1 MENQFVE
8 PVIGDVLP
16 GVGDQ
21 TGFPPDSSQGFI
33 QKVATA
39 STTPSCRMVR
49 SLPSRT
55 TERS

>member
-21 TGFPPDSSQGFI
+21 TGFPTNPSQGVI
-33 QKVATA
+33 EKVGDGP
-39 STTPSCRMVR
+39 TTPSCRMVR

>member
-21 TGFPPDSSQGFI
+21 TGFPTDPSQGVI
-33 QKVATA
+33 EKVGDGLYNTI
-39 STTPSCRMVR
+39 CRMVR

>member
-16 GVGDQ
+16 DVGDQ

-33 QKVATA
+33 QKVGDA